1 MAEQKTRTTRQR
13 KSSTSPKRTAKGTL
27 SRLFGSGGLNGISEI
42 RTFFRTNE
50 QPIYFVGPTAFNL
63 LGIDRWVRNFQYI
76 AYYDSWDGAHPRV
89 FTPKNKPYVEFES
102 SEHINN
108 YLLRDAEVQAH
119 VASLARSSGVS
130 PMVAM
135 VFFDEETE
143 QICAELGYEL
153 ILPSD
158 ALRRRLDSKIV
169 TTRLGEQAGAPS
181 VPNVLGR
188 AASYSELTKLAT
200 DSALGGDLVVQTPYG
215 DSGKTTFFIKTEDDW
230 EANAEN
236 LIDEE

>member
-1 MAEQKTRTTRQR
+1 LA
-13 KSSTSPKRTAKGTL
+13 
-27 SRLFGSGGLNGISEI
+27 
-42 RTFFRTNE
+42 
-50 QPIYFVGPTAFNL
+50 GPPGFTL
-63 LGIDRWVRNFQYI
+63 LGIARWVRNFHYLV
-76 AYYDSWDGAHPRV
+76 YYDSWDGAHPRV

-102 SEHINN
+102 SEQINN

-119 VASLARSSGVS
+119 VASLARFSDVA

-169 TTRLGEQAGAPS
+169 TTRLGEEAGAPS
-181 VPNVLGR
+181 VPNVLAR
-188 AASYSELTKLAT
+188 AESYSELIKLAT
-200 DSALGGDLVVQTPYG
+200 DSGLGTDLV
-215 DSGKTTFFIKTEDDW
+215 
-230 EANAEN
+230 
-236 LIDEE
+236 